1 MGNIG
6 TKWSQYQ
13 NFLHHLHHLILC
25 PQTPIICKKKKKNPD
40 FFITLETPQQKSFHY
55 TLNPKTKTITKQSKT
70 KTKQHKKTNQ

>member
-25 PQTPIICKKKKKNPD
+25 PQTPIICKKKKNPD

-55 TLNPKTKTITKQSKT
+55 TLNPNTKTITKQSKT

>member
-1 MGNIG
+1 MVSVP
-6 TKWSQYQ
+6 KFSAP
-13 NFLHHLHHLILC
+13 F
-25 PQTPIICKKKKKNPD
+25 TPFNPLSPNPHYLQKKKNPD

>member
-25 PQTPIICKKKKKNPD
+25 PQTPNICKKNPD
-40 FFITLETPQQKSFHY
+40 SFTTLEAPQQKSFHY